1 VKFQHVQAPSMS
13 HRVRFGFAVSHQL
26 DLEPVDSSL
35 PSIRHYIEVGSKLRH
50 DVESGLRF
58 IDQSINDMVASMRE
72 SEPRLPCMFGY
83 VYGSSGLGKTQ
94 LAFALK
100 AKTLYVPMGR
110 SVVTRTTVF

>member
-1 VKFQHVQAPSMS
+1 
-13 HRVRFGFAVSHQL
+13 
-26 DLEPVDSSL
+26 
-35 PSIRHYIEVGSKLRH
+35 
-50 DVESGLRF
+50 
-58 IDQSINDMVASMRE
+58 
-72 SEPRLPCMFGY
+72 MFGY